1 MDKKNYKTL
10 LKNINTLVFDVDGVL
25 TDSSVFV
32 TTDGEMLRT
41 MNTRDGFA
49 LKSAVDS
56 GLNVCIIS
64 GGTNEGVRKRLKSL
78 GLKNVILGAHNKL
91 KNLKLLIKELDVKN
105 DQIMYMGD
113 DIPDIPAMLEVGLPC
128 CPQDAA
134 PEVKAI
140 SQYISHLNGGQ
151 GVARDIIALNAG
163 AAIYVSGLVNSLEE
177 GITKANQ
184 TLSDGSAQDKLDAY
198 IHASNK

>member
-10 LKNINTLVFDVDGVL
+10 LKNINTLIFDVDGVL

-32 TTDGEMLRT
+32 TTEGEMLRT

-64 GGTNEGVRKRLKSL
+64 GRRLKSL
-78 GLKNVILGAHNKL
+78 GLKNIILGARNKL
-91 KNLKLLIKELDVKN
+91 KDLKLLIKELDVNTDK
-105 DQIMYMGD
+105 IMYMGD

-151 GVARDIIALNAG
+151 GVARDIIEQILKIQG
-163 AAIYVSGLVNSLEE
+163 HWLKGY
-177 GITKANQ
+177 KANY
-184 TLSDGSAQDKLDAY
+184 D
-198 IHASNK
+198 